1 MLTHDRTFHRYNDFH
16 NRGIFHHGKHGIFHG
31 WAEYAS
37 VFSRYCNMCNCHRIF
52 TGCAYCTSW
61 RIPQL
66 RYGTRLM
73 PSVWRFVV
81 VAWSGGADAARV
93 AGRNAREGPGRG
105 DRRRSGGVKKL
116 SEAEQLRTCGPR
128 PTSRTTSLRHNT
140 PANITLACNTTA
152 H

>member
-1 MLTHDRTFHRYNDFH
+1 MFFRYSTDAQFAQLWNIQCFHIYGMLCSMVEEMPHLC
-16 NRGIFHHGKHGIFHG
+16 GIFHHGILHVC
-31 WAEYAS
+31 ANCATVEYSS
-37 VFSRYCNMCNCHRIF
+37 VALWSQVDAL
-52 TGCAYCTSW
+52 G
-61 RIPQL
+61 
-66 RYGTRLM
+66 
-73 PSVWRFVV
+73 WRFVV